1 MIAHAAAAHRT
12 LRYAARQTWR
22 WVRRHPRWTAFL
34 LLVTAWA
41 VSAAIAMPAAYADG
55 TSQNASNTLPFLPPL
70 TAKDSDGVPLVNYA
84 VLPLNRGDVWHPQ
97 QIWISGMVDSV
108 WSTHL
113 TVFMW
118 VLWLLQFLLAF
129 TWVDWI
135 ATPLNDIATVLHAT
149 LGDLTWPA
157 LALSAAGLVGGILI
171 MRGKVAQ
178 GAADIAVSVLCAALA
193 VGVLANPVET
203 ITGDHG
209 ALAWS
214 EANGANLAASVL
226 SPDNTAPTGEPDK
239 KQAADLVTD
248 SLSGGLIDVFIR
260 IPAQEVAFGHALSG
274 DCDTTF
280 TQQMKNQSPYDT
292 SSTSVRDAVGKCD
305 SAAKDYVTHTSIGQ
319 VITAATIA
327 SGSGA
332 LFGLAAVLA
341 FAYLLSVMWTLWKA
355 IKTGIAV
362 NLAIAPGLARQMLW
376 RSFIGMWVGA
386 LLVGGIAVVL
396 AAYLRVLSW
405 VMTQASKAGLTIV
418 AQTGI
423 IDFVVVAFVIS
434 LIWFFIHSR
443 KSGHKLADRLAKLGL
458 GGEGSQMSP
467 LTAEALRQ
475 VPRYAYDAWRRRD
488 TTASK
493 KPAVEKSA
501 EPEPLDAGHLTS
513 TPSTRRP
520 GTRPGGGA
528 VPTVAKAALTVGKV
542 AAAGASG
549 GTSAVVMKTASLA
562 GKKVLQ
568 QHALPALSRNVLN
581 RKIAIGPAP
590 TSGGTRKPA
599 SVAGESS
606 TPFGRRIVVGSDGT
620 GRVEPTKPD
629 SAGVYRITQMP
640 KSTPV
645 SKSPVRAALERAAAQ
660 QAGPTA

>member
-12 LRYAARQTWR
+12 LRHAARQTWR
-22 WVRRHPRWTAFL
+22 WGRRHPRWTSFL
-34 LLVTAWA
+34 VLFAVWA
-41 VSAAIAMPAAYADG
+41 VSAMLAVPAAYADG
-55 TSQNASNTLPFLPPL
+55 ASQNASNTLPFLPPIN
-70 TAKDSDGVPLVNYA
+70 AKDSNGVPLVNYA
-84 VLPLNRGDVWHPQ
+84 ILPLNRGDVWHPQ
-97 QIWISGMVDSV
+97 QIGISALVDVV
-108 WSTHL
+108 WSMHL
-113 TVFMW
+113 TVFLW
-118 VLWLLQFLLAF
+118 VLWLLEFLLAF

-171 MRGKVAQ
+171 MRGRVAQ

-226 SPDNTAPTGEPDK
+226 SPNNTAPTGEPDK

-248 SLSGGLIDVFIR
+248 SLSGGLIDVFVR

-305 SAAKDYVTHTSIGQ
+305 EAAKDYVTHTSIGQ

-327 SGSGA
+327 SGSDA
-332 LFGLAAVLA
+332 LFGLAGVLA
-341 FAYLLSVMWTLWKA
+341 FAYLLSVMWTLWKS

-362 NLAIAPGLARQMLW
+362 NLAIAPGLARQLLW
-376 RSFIGMWVGA
+376 RSFIGMYVGA
-386 LLVGGIAVVL
+386 LFVGGIAVVL
-396 AAYLRVLSW
+396 AGYLRILSS
-405 VMTQASKAGLTIV
+405 VMTLASKAGLTIV

-423 IDFVVVAFVIS
+423 IDFVILAFIIS
-434 LIWFFIHSR
+434 LIWFFVRSR

-467 LTAEALRQ
+467 LTAEILRQ
-475 VPRYAYDAWRRRD
+475 VPRYAYDAWRRRPS
-488 TTASK
+488 TSSK
-493 KPAVEKSA
+493 KPAAEQSP

-520 GTRPGGGA
+520 GSRPAGPA
-528 VPTVAKAALTVGKV
+528 LAKAALTVGKV

-549 GTSAVVMKTASLA
+549 GTSAVVMKTAALA

-568 QHALPALSRNVLN
+568 QHALPSLDRNVLN
-581 RKIAIGPAP
+581 PKVSIGPALP
-590 TSGGTRKPA
+590 SGTPA
-599 SVAGESS
+599 SKPTGVAGAPA
-606 TPFGRRIVVGSDGT
+606 TPFGRRIVVGADGT
-620 GRVEPTKPD
+620 GRVEPTKPN
-629 SAGVYRITQMP
+629 SAGVYRVTQMP
-640 KSTPV
+640 KPQRRV
-645 SKSPVRAALERAAAQ
+645 SSSPVRAALERAAAQ